1 MVVGVSPVVA
11 GVSVPRHPE
20 AAGVSALQHLE
31 VAEVPPAEVAASAS
45 QRPEA
50 VGVRP
55 EEAAASLPEGVEV
68 SGLRVGAAAWARREG
83 PVASGGRQRREVSVG
98 RPRPEASEAHP
109 RQVVSGG
116 RARRGG
122 RAPPWRGSPSSRG
135 RPRPGTALTAGGRT
149 SRVSAVPPL
158 PPGVLPGR
166 GPGPVFRPSTPGKRR
181 RSRRTRPIPC
191 CGSRTSC
198 TRSRSVHLHSVHDM
212 CRLGGGHRRVDQ
224 IHGDA

>member
-1 MVVGVSPVVA
+1 LAGA
-11 GVSVPRHPE
+11 GVSVLRHPE
-20 AAGVSALQHLE
+20 AAEVPLEEAASVLQHLE
-31 VAEVPPAEVAASAS
+31 VAEVRQEAAAVSAP

-50 VGVRP
+50 VGAHP
-55 EEAAASLPEGVEV
+55 EVVGASLPEVVVV
-68 SGLRVGAAAWARREG
+68 SGLQAGVVAWARQEG
-83 PVASGGRQRREVSVG
+83 PVASGGRPRREVSAG
-98 RPRPEASEAHP
+98 RLRPGASGAHP
-109 RQVVSGG
+109 PQVASAG
-116 RARRGG
+116 RVRRGG
-122 RAPPWRGSPSSRG
+122 RAFPWRGSPSARG
-135 RPRPGTALTAGGRT
+135 RPRPGTARTAGGRT

-158 PPGVLPGR
+158 PPPALPGR

-181 RSRRTRPIPC
+181 RSRRTRLIPC